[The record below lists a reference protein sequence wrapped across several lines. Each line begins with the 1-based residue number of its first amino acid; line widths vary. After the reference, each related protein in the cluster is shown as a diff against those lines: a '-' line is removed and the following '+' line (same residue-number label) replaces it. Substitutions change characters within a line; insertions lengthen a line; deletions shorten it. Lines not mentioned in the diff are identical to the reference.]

1 MCGGDILKNKLTSFF
16 MCAVL
21 ILCVFFS
28 YGFTICSVCVIDEQ
42 GSVLKSYYSSSD
54 ITVALSR
61 AFDYTKKYASK
72 YNPLTVKLSRGNYN
86 VKNTLFLT
94 SYTTIDLN
102 DSLIKNANFKRGN
115 IFKSPEDKAYPRY
128 SSLCECIIKNG
139 TLDDNFNRNKSC
151 ILRLCHAKNIKIQNV
166 VFLNN
171 YYSHHA
177 ELAACQNVT
186 FLNCTFN
193 GQYSNLML
201 NSSEAIQIDI
211 LDKVH
216 FYGFTS
222 YDNTM
227 NDSITVE
234 NCVFKNVYRGVGTH
248 NYFKNL
254 YQTNIKITAC
264 TFENI
269 TDCAISAV
277 NFKNIEFTDN
287 KFLNCKY
294 SVFYRDNGK

>member
-1 MCGGDILKNKLTSFF
+1 M
-16 MCAVL
+16 
-21 ILCVFFS
+21 
-28 YGFTICSVCVIDEQ
+28 
-42 GSVLKSYYSSSD
+42 
-54 ITVALSR
+54 
-61 AFDYTKKYASK
+61 
-72 YNPLTVKLSRGNYN
+72 
-86 VKNTLFLT
+86 
-94 SYTTIDLN
+94 
-102 DSLIKNANFKRGN
+102 
-115 IFKSPEDKAYPRY
+115 
-128 SSLCECIIKNG
+128 
-139 TLDDNFNRNKSC
+139 
-151 ILRLCHAKNIKIQNV
+151 RLCHAKNIKIQNV

-234 NCVFKNVYRGVGTH
+234 NCVFKN
-248 NYFKNL
+248 L
-254 YQTNIKITAC
+254 YQTNIKIIAC

>member
-1 MCGGDILKNKLTSFF
+1 
-16 MCAVL
+16 
-21 ILCVFFS
+21 
-28 YGFTICSVCVIDEQ
+28 
-42 GSVLKSYYSSSD
+42 
-54 ITVALSR
+54 
-61 AFDYTKKYASK
+61 
-72 YNPLTVKLSRGNYN
+72 
-86 VKNTLFLT
+86 
-94 SYTTIDLN
+94 
-102 DSLIKNANFKRGN
+102 
-115 IFKSPEDKAYPRY
+115 
-128 SSLCECIIKNG
+128 
-139 TLDDNFNRNKSC
+139 
-151 ILRLCHAKNIKIQNV
+151 
-166 VFLNN
+166 
-171 YYSHHA
+171 
-177 ELAACQNVT
+177 
-186 FLNCTFN
+186 
-193 GQYSNLML
+193 ML

-277 NFKNIEFTDN
+277 NFKNIEFTSN

>member
-1 MCGGDILKNKLTSFF
+1 MCGGDGLKNKLTSFF
-16 MCAVL
+16 MCTVL
-21 ILCVFFS
+21 CLCIFLS
-28 YGFTICSVCVIDEQ
+28 YGFTICSVCVIDDRGEVQ
-42 GSVLKSYYSSSD
+42 KSYYSSSD
-54 ITVALSR
+54 ITTAFSR
-61 AFDYTKKYASK
+61 ALDYTKNYASK
-72 YNPLTVKLSRGNYN
+72 YNPLTVKISRGNYN
-86 VKNTLFLT
+86 VKNTIFLT
-94 SYTTIDLN
+94 SFTTIDLN
-102 DSLIKNANFKRGN
+102 GALIKNANFNRGN
-115 IFKSPEDKAYPRY
+115 IFKSPEDKAYPKY
-128 SSLCECIIKNG
+128 SSLSQCIIKNG
-139 TLDDNFNRNKSC
+139 TLDGNFNRNKSC

-166 VFLNN
+166 TFLNN

-177 ELAACQNVT
+177 ELAACKNVT

-193 GQYSNLML
+193 GQYSNLNV

-216 FYGFTS
+216 FFGFTS

-227 NDSITVE
+227 NDGITVE

-254 YQTNIKITAC
+254 YQTNIKITGC

-277 NFKNIEFTDN
+277 NYKNIEFSDN

-294 SVFYRDNGK
+294 SAFYRDNGK